1 MLNKIS
7 RLSELRGAIIYGLEG
22 ATGQVMIR
30 RDQKGAGKGQ
40 IVARGCTIGSRR
52 GHIIGAGRDQKGA
65 GAR

>member
-30 RDQKGAGKGQ
+30 RDQKGAGRGQ
-40 IVARGCTIGSRR
+40 IVARK
-52 GHIIGAGRDQKGA
+52 D
-65 GAR
+65 